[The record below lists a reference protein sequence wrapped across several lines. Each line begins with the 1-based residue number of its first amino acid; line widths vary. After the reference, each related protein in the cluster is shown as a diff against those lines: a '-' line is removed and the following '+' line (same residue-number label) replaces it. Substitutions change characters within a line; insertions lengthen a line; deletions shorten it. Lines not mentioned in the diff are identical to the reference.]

1 MRTYI
6 FLALISSLA
15 PALSAQH
22 EHNSPEV
29 PPKQEAAPKKKAA
42 AEEGRVPIKVPEAQQ
57 QKMGIKIAQAKVQDV
72 QYTIRTIGTI
82 AVDQSRE
89 AHVHTKIRGW
99 IERLYADSVGK
110 KVKKGQPL
118 YELYSPELVSTQ
130 EEYLAARQQGDA
142 GSDIARASLER
153 LLLWGVSEQSIRQLQ
168 QSARSQRTLLFTSP
182 VDGFVINKTAIQ
194 GMYVGPELELF
205 HIADLSRIWIIL
217 TLYEYDVAAVRVG
230 DDALITLPYS
240 PAARIQSKI
249 IYIYPEID
257 PETRTARAR
266 LEIQNP
272 DQTLKPGMFVNAEIQ
287 KNLGRS
293 LVIPDDAVIDTG
305 KRNIVFI
312 RQPGGVF
319 APRELTVGPRIGQQF
334 VVLSGVKENDEVV
347 VSAHF
352 LIDAES
358 KFQAAIQ
365 RGQGNHGGHSTHGGK

>member
-1 MRTYI
+1 MRKYI
-6 FLALISSLA
+6 FVVSISSFSS
-15 PALSAQH
+15 ALMAQH
-22 EHNSPEV
+22 DHGAPQP
-29 PPKQEAAPKKKAA
+29 PPKQTAPRIQEA
-42 AEEGRVPIKVPEAQQ
+42 AEESRVPVKVPEAQQ
-57 QKMGIKIAQAKVQDV
+57 QKMGIMVTQAKVQDV
-72 QYTIRTIGTI
+72 QHTIRTIGTI

-99 IERLYADSVGK
+99 IEKLYADSVGK
-110 KVKKGQPL
+110 SVKKGQPL

-130 EEYLAARQQGDA
+130 EEYLAARQQGA
-142 GSDIARASLER
+142 IGSEIARASLER
-153 LLLWGVSEQSIRQLQ
+153 LRLWGVSEQSLRQLQ
-168 QSARSQRTLLFTSP
+168 QSGRSQRTLLFTSP

-205 HIADLSRIWIIL
+205 HIADLSRIWIML

-230 DDALITLPYS
+230 DDALITLPYN

-249 IYIYPEID
+249 TYVYPEID
-257 PETRTARAR
+257 PETRTASAR
-266 LEIQNP
+266 IEIQNP

-287 KNLGRS
+287 KHLGKS
-293 LVIPDDAVIDTG
+293 IVIPDDAVIDTG
-305 KRNIVFI
+305 KRNIVFV

-319 APRELTVGPRIGQQF
+319 EPREVTVGPRIQQQF
-334 VVLSGVKENDEVV
+334 VVLSGLKENDEVV

-365 RGQGNHGGHSTHGGK
+365 RGQSNQGSHGSHGGK

>member
-1 MRTYI
+1 MKRCI
-6 FLALISSLA
+6 FLVLIGSLSTALW
-15 PALSAQH
+15 AQH
-22 EHNSPEV
+22 DHAAPQ
-29 PPKQEAAPKKKAA
+29 PKPKASAPKKQEG
-42 AEEGRVPIKVPEAQQ
+42 AEEGRVPVKVPEAQQ
-57 QKMGIKIAQAKVQDV
+57 QKMGLKVTQAKVQDV

-99 IERLYADSVGK
+99 IEKLYADSVGK
-110 KVKKGQPL
+110 SVKKGQPL

-130 EEYLAARQQGDA
+130 EEYLAARQQGVA
-142 GSDIARASLER
+142 GSEIARASLER
-153 LLLWGVSEQSIRQLQ
+153 LRLWGVSEQSIRQLQ
-168 QSARSQRTLLFTSP
+168 QTGRSQRALLFTSP

-194 GMYVGPELELF
+194 GMYVGPELELY
-205 HIADLSRIWIIL
+205 HIADLSKIWVML
-217 TLYEYDVAAVRVG
+217 TLYEYDVAAIRVG
-230 DDALITLPYS
+230 DDALITLPYN

-249 IYIYPEID
+249 TYIYPEID

-266 LEIQNP
+266 IEIQNP
-272 DQTLKPGMFVNAEIQ
+272 DQNLKPGMFVNAEIQ

-293 LVIPDDAVIDTG
+293 IVIPDDAVIDTG

-312 RQPGGVF
+312 RQAGGVF
-319 APRELTVGPRIGQQF
+319 EPREITVGPRIQQQF
-334 VVLSGVKENDEVV
+334 VVLSGLKENEELV

-365 RGQGNHGGHSTHGGK
+365 RGQSNQAGHGSHGGK

>member
-1 MRTYI
+1 M
-6 FLALISSLA
+6 SSVSSV
-15 PALSAQH
+15 LSAQH
-22 EHNSPEV
+22 DHGSPKA
-29 PPKQEAAPKKKAA
+29 PPKQQAAPKKQEAG
-42 AEEGRVPIKVPEAQQ
+42 EDSRVPVKVPEAQQ
-57 QKMGIKIAQAKVQDV
+57 QKMGLKIAQAKVQDV
-72 QYTIRTIGTI
+72 QITIRTIGTI

-99 IERLYADSVGK
+99 IEKLYADSVGK
-110 KVKKGQPL
+110 SVKKGQPL

-130 EEYLAARQQGDA
+130 EEYLAARQQG
-142 GSDIARASLER
+142 SEIARASLER
-153 LLLWGVSEQSIRQLQ
+153 LRLWGVSEQSLRQLQ
-168 QSARSQRTLLFTSP
+168 QSGRSQRTLLFTSP

-205 HIADLSRIWIIL
+205 HIADLSKIWIML
-217 TLYEYDVAAVRVG
+217 TLYEYDVTAVRVG
-230 DDALITLPYS
+230 DDALITLPYN
-240 PAARIQSKI
+240 PAASIQSKI
-249 IYIYPEID
+249 TYVYPEID

-266 LEIQNP
+266 IEINNP

-287 KNLGRS
+287 KNLGKS

-305 KRNIVFI
+305 KRKIVFV

-319 APRELTVGPRIGQQF
+319 EPREVTVGPRIGQQF
-334 VVLSGVKENDEVV
+334 VLLSGVKENDEVV

-365 RGQGNHGGHSTHGGK
+365 RGQSNQGGHSTHGGK